1 MNNPVA
7 KNCNKF
13 NKSAIHTDRKKGW
26 SPDIDE
32 ELEDYFEGLALNA
45 DEIAIKEYADRK
57 DKAGIC

>member
-26 SPDIDE
+26 SLDIDE
-32 ELEDYFEGLALNA
+32 ELEDYFEGLVLNA
-45 DEIAIKEYADRK
+45 DEIAIKEYADRN
-57 DKAGIC
+57 DKARIC

>member
-7 KNCNKF
+7 KSCNKF

-32 ELEDYFEGLALNA
+32 ELENYFEGLALNA
-45 DEIAIKEYADRK
+45 DEIAIKEYADRN
-57 DKAGIC
+57 DKTRIC